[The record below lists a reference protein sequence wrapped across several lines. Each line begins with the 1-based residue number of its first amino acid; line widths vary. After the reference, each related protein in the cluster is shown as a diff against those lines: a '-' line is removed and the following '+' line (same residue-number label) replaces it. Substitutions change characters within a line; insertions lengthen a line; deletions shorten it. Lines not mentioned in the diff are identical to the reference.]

1 MWQRV
6 RRAMRSAGTLAS
18 ERPVQFASASFVIKY
33 TIADLIAQSSSQPNG
48 DEADVAN
55 HQQLDTIDTRRLTLF
70 ALFGGYYGAVNCFI
84 FQSLAAIPWPG
95 GRLAGAFGM
104 TVADSMIHIPLFFMP
119 QFYVCKGVVL
129 SDAIPTPG
137 ELAEHIIT
145 ALATY
150 RANFVPDLKV
160 GKLLRALLTN

>member
-6 RRAMRSAGTLAS
+6 RRAMRSAGTLAA

-33 TIADLIAQSSSQPNG
+33 TIADLIAQSSSQPDG
-48 DEADVAN
+48 GEADVAN
-55 HQQLDTIDTRRLTLF
+55 QQLDTIDTERLTLF

-95 GRLAGAFGM
+95 GRLAGAVGM
-104 TVADSMIHIPLFFMP
+104 TVVDSMIHIPLFFMP

-129 SDAIPTPG
+129 SGAVPTPG
-137 ELAEHIIT
+137 ELAGHITT

-160 GKLLRALLTN
+160 S

>member
-1 MWQRV
+1 
-6 RRAMRSAGTLAS
+6 MRSAGTLAS

-48 DEADVAN
+48 DE
-55 HQQLDTIDTRRLTLF
+55 QQLDTIDTRRLTLF

-129 SDAIPTPG
+129 SDTIPTPG
-137 ELAEHIIT
+137 ELAEHITT